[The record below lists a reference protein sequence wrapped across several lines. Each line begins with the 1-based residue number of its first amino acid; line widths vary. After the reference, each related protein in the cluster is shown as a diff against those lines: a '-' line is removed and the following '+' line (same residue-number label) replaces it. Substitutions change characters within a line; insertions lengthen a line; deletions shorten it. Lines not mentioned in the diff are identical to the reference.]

1 MQRGSTSIRALLGL
15 AATLLLTVTMTGTAT
30 AQGADTEKELEK
42 YREMIND
49 PMANPG
55 YLSVDRGEDLWKL
68 ARGKKNVSL
77 ETCDLGEGPGK
88 LEGAYA
94 RLPRYF
100 KDTDAVMDL
109 EQRLLW
115 CMKSI
120 QELDVA
126 DVVARKFS
134 GPGKTSD
141 MEDLVAYI
149 GNKSNGMKIEA
160 QVNHPKEKEAL
171 ALGER
176 IFYTRASVLDFS
188 CATCHLDSG
197 RRIRLQPL
205 PQLSKPGRDARDV
218 AALDLAHHELGAAH
232 GDAVAHHDPAV
243 EGLGQ
248 VLGEGLVF
256 HARGHAEAVDRCELA
271 GDGVAVE
278 DEVAD
283 SRSGSRAGRRC
294 RPASSM

>member
-1 MQRGSTSIRALLGL
+1 MLRGTTAGRSWLRLAGSIML
-15 AATLLLTVTMTGTAT
+15 AIAASGAAS
-30 AQGADTEKELEK
+30 AQDTEKELEK

-55 YLSVDRGEDLWKL
+55 YLNVDRGEALWTT
-68 ARGKKNVSL
+68 ARGEKNVSL
-77 ETCDLGEGPGK
+77 EKCDLGEGPGK

-100 KDTDAVMDL
+100 KDTDSVMDI

-115 CMKSI
+115 CMKTV
-120 QELDVA
+120 QGLDTK

-134 GPGKTSD
+134 DPGKTSD
-141 MEDLVAYI
+141 MEDLVAFI
-149 GNKSNGMKIEA
+149 GNKSNGMKMEA

-218 AALDLAHHELGAAH
+218 AGSWPAYRVSQSASRTMQHRLFDCFWQSRMPPLDYAAPATTALMLYLNKMGNGAEIN
-232 GDAVAHHDPAV
+232 VPSIK
-243 EGLGQ
+243 
-248 VLGEGLVF
+248 
-256 HARGHAEAVDRCELA
+256 R
-271 GDGVAVE
+271 
-278 DEVAD
+278 
-283 SRSGSRAGRRC
+283 
-294 RPASSM
+294 